1 MPRKKSL
8 TPSDPSVVET
18 VKQVVPDASMQLVAA
33 LVEAIKQTKPIE
45 KKTASNRVPRTS
57 WTPTDGSP
65 KIKLKRKMYQHG
77 MNLDSDMLTN
87 NQVTLLNN
95 LKPGRFLDGWVKVIR
110 RRDKGIDI
118 DYAIKTASQ
127 RLKLVN
133 TFGIRNFDELLERCI
148 EEASNPAKY
157 AVQELD

>member
-1 MPRKKSL
+1 MPRKKSV
-8 TPSDPSVVET
+8 TEPVEVVEA
-18 VKQVVPDASMQLVAA
+18 VKQVVPDASLALVAA

-45 KKTASNRVPRTS
+45 KKNAANRVARTS
-57 WTPTDGSP
+57 WTPKDGSP
-65 KIKLKRKMYQHG
+65 KLKLKRKMYQHG
-77 MNLDSDMLTN
+77 MAIDADMVTN
-87 NQVTLLNN
+87 EQITLLNA

-133 TFGIRNFDELLERCI
+133 AFGIRNFDELLERCI
-148 EEASNPAKY
+148 EEASNPTKY
-157 AVQELD
+157 AIQDLD